1 MDQLEILI
9 KAIKNIYSKNELN
22 IIAKLEAFSGEKQTM
37 KIAKELSKGNGILKI
52 KLDSE
57 IDTKYMKC
65 VHKLDNETNID
76 LICSR
81 IKGKENCS
89 CAACNTGN
97 AFLAFFR
104 KTMDLSIALSLIS
117 NMDLKSDEDKLEIDV
132 DIKGFALELIEDEFE
147 FFNEEANDTI
157 VNISKAIIR
166 EIASEN
172 YEKISLKGFIDNET
186 LKLLT
191 IEGIG
196 SSRFNLEVKFN

>member
-1 MDQLEILI
+1 MDQLEILMN
-9 KAIKNIYSKNELN
+9 AIKNIYSKKELN
-22 IIAKLEAFSGEKQTM
+22 VIAKLEAFSGEKQTM

-81 IKGKENCS
+81 VKGSTSCS
-89 CAACNTGN
+89 CEACNTGN
-97 AFLAFFR
+97 KFLEFFR
-104 KTMDLSIALSLIS
+104 KTVDLSIALSLIS
-117 NMDLKSDEDKLEIDV
+117 NMDLKSEGDKLEIDV
-132 DIKGFALELIEDEFE
+132 DLKGVALELIEDEFE
-147 FFNEEANDTI
+147 CFNEDANDTI
-157 VNISKAIIR
+157 VNVSKAIIR
-166 EIASEN
+166 EISSEN
-172 YEKISLKGFIDNET
+172 YEKISLKGFIDNEV

-196 SSRFNLEVKFN
+196 ISKFNLEVKFN